1 MVQFVRA
8 RNQPEISDPDI
19 YNKLMYRI
27 NSDPYSLKQEDIIS
41 AEGISLA
48 DKNKAMDELQRNQEI
63 TNRPNYKAA
72 RELFDLDFKQQF
84 AGILEEEEK
93 AKWLR
98 VFHSYIID
106 KKMEPLDAVEKI
118 RKDYQVAGQEETS
131 SPQPPPEGDSDLSPS
146 GEGGG
151 RKSLSDGEQGEKNPK
166 SEIDPTDSLFAVFQ
180 KIPEATT
187 FAATRSIGGIAQI
200 IGDVTGSE
208 SIKQYGQ
215 DVFQGSNIE
224 LARIYEGIPPGSF
237 KENLLGAGV
246 SVGQNIPAVFLSAAT
261 GNPFV
266 GLGIM
271 GALSGGQEYGEA
283 KAEGASTLKAGLSA
297 AGHTISEIGTE
308 LMPMSTLLK
317 PGISFAKRIFL
328 STAQDIFG
336 EDINTIVQS
345 AITYARQYPQKT
357 FKQFYNDLSQSRKRT
372 IIQTAIAGPATG
384 AIIHPFTRGVT
395 QETQQ
400 TSEQSRVGTAHQP
413 KGEQTQQAQEQPKGE
428 ISPPGSFDTPE
439 IIKAREEQ
447 KTIPETHL
455 INTPERQTLRKQVAD
470 TLLNRG
476 SFIEKDQEGKDV
488 FGGPVENNKTADI
501 VIGLPASGKSS
512 FVHTLSKEKK
522 SLVIDADEAKP
533 YLGDIRH
540 SGATHKES
548 GDIVDSIVTPE
559 AIKQNM
565 NM

>member
-1 MVQFVRA
+1 V
-8 RNQPEISDPDI
+8 SDPDI

-27 NSDPYSLKQEDIIS
+27 NFDPYSITNSDIVS
-41 AEGISLA
+41 AEGISVS
-48 DKNKAMDELQRNQEI
+48 DKNKAIEELQRNQEI

-166 SEIDPTDSLFAVFQ
+166 SDIDPTDSLFAVFQ

-187 FAATRSIGGIAQI
+187 FAATRSIGGIAQL

-384 AIIHPFTRGVT
+384 AIVHPFTRGAT

-400 TSEQSRVGTAHQP
+400 TSEQSRVGTAHQ
-413 KGEQTQQAQEQPKGE
+413 
-428 ISPPGSFDTPE
+428 
-439 IIKAREEQ
+439 
-447 KTIPETHL
+447 
-455 INTPERQTLRKQVAD
+455 
-470 TLLNRG
+470 
-476 SFIEKDQEGKDV
+476 
-488 FGGPVENNKTADI
+488 
-501 VIGLPASGKSS
+501 
-512 FVHTLSKEKK
+512 
-522 SLVIDADEAKP
+522 
-533 YLGDIRH
+533 
-540 SGATHKES
+540 
-548 GDIVDSIVTPE
+548 
-559 AIKQNM
+559 
-565 NM
+565 